1 MPVYKK
7 SIHRSLLSGVAA
19 FISLLCLLL
28 SIQSYLMVSRALYA
42 RYEEQ
47 LANALTYLEHNIDAD
62 DMQRCVHTGAPSEK
76 FYEAQRLENMM
87 VDDLGLTYLY
97 ICIPLD
103 DETGTMVSV
112 VTATSA
118 EERAAGEEDFPLLHT
133 EPDAYTK
140 EELVPYLAAW
150 DNTGEITFFETQ
162 FQKRTHDSEAELLCD
177 MLAQAVQEQLTYVTQ
192 MTPAVSGDLESFYS
206 TAGGLDNTSCR
217 FTLGAS
223 ADHPLSAMGYGEIM
237 LTYADSFGAS
247 QSYGLIPSANYIG
260 SDGSLL
266 YAFLWVNCEAD
277 RFAVTLNVY
286 DETEKVRADRQFVV
300 YPALDIFA

>member
-1 MPVYKK
+1 MKRERNIAAFACK
-7 SIHRSLLSGVAA
+7 LGGSGGFSLLELMVCML
-19 FISLLCLLL
+19 ILLL
-28 SIQSYLMVSRALYA
+28 STGVILQTLT
-42 RYEEQ
+42 
-47 LANALTYLEHNIDAD
+47 LAT
-62 DMQRCVHTGAPSEK
+62 
-76 FYEAQRLENMM
+76 
-87 VDDLGLTYLY
+87 
-97 ICIPLD
+97 
-103 DETGTMVSV
+103 
-112 VTATSA
+112 
-118 EERAAGEEDFPLLHT
+118 
-133 EPDAYTK
+133 
-140 EELVPYLAAW
+140 
-150 DNTGEITFFETQ
+150 TQ

-192 MTPAVSGDLESFYS
+192 VTPAVSGDLESFYS